1 MIPLGAMIGS
11 FTAGPLMS
19 IGRKNA
25 MIVIDLIIL
34 IGALLNIVL
43 DFRALTSG
51 RLLIG
56 WGAGASSVL

>member
-1 MIPLGAMIGS
+1 
-11 FTAGPLMS
+11 MS